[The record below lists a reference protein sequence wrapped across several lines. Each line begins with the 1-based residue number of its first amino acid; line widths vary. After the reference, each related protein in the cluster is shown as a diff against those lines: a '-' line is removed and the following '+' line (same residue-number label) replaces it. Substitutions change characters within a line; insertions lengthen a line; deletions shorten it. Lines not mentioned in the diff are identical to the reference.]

1 MSEIIPIL
9 ELVPV
14 DDADCKGCYWLCME
28 REVCTQREN
37 GIKGLECPAGG
48 GWKIWKEVTK

>member
-9 ELVPV
+9 ELVPA
-14 DDADCKGCYWLCME
+14 DDADCKGCYWFGGE
-28 REVCTQREN
+28 RNGCTQQED
-37 GIKGLECPAGG
+37 GIKSVECSIGD